1 MTAFYRTVKSIKDRL
16 HLKLGHT
23 RTGTKSHEAGGVFMG
38 VKAAAAKSPHQKRR
52 HRSGR
57 RHLLQ
62 LGRDC
67 GQQGGLQC
75 QIEALRSEDNNN
87 SLGPDF
93 KIYEADLV
101 LVRSPARRHWPSSPS
116 SSSSSSPMARRHW
129 PSSSTSL
136 SSSSTSSS
144 SSSFSSSSSM
154 ARRHWPSRPL
164 PPTPSCDYVNIFSPP
179 PPPLPPKQRVTR
191 PPPVIQRRLC

>member
-23 RTGTKSHEAGGVFMG
+23 RTGAKSHQAGGVFMG
-38 VKAAAAKSPHQKRR
+38 AKAAAAKSPHQKRR

-57 RHLLQ
+57 RHVLQ
-62 LGRDC
+62 LG
-67 GQQGGLQC
+67 GLQS

-101 LVRSPARRHWPSSPS
+101 LVRSPARRHWHS
-116 SSSSSSPMARRHW
+116 SSSSSSLMARQHW
-129 PSSSTSL
+129 PPSSPSS

-144 SSSFSSSSSM
+144 SSS
-154 ARRHWPSRPL
+154 WPSRPL
-164 PPTPSCDYVNIFSPP
+164 PPAPSGDYVNIFSPP
-179 PPPLPPKQRVTR
+179 PPPLPPKHRVTR
-191 PPPVIQRRLC
+191 PPPVIKRRLC